1 MTSLPLPSGGYINN
15 IYHISDI
22 HIRAGDRKTSRYDE
36 YNNVFDNLYND
47 LVKSIDEYSVI
58 VITGDLFHNKSRIDN
73 YGTLLFNKLIGTLS
87 TLCPIYII
95 QGNHDYQQYLLK
107 TEPDLI
113 EASLS
118 YNKNNNVFYLKETG
132 IYLANN
138 VCFGLVSIKDALKE
152 GNTFGKCEN
161 LPEYPN
167 TNLLPNTVKTKIA
180 LFHGMVYKNEYDL
193 YNKKDCG
200 YPLEWFKEYDI
211 VMLGDIHLQQVNDAK
226 LININNY
233 LFDNNKQVWG
243 YAGSLIQQ
251 NYGENLFN
259 HGYLNW
265 NISLNTVKCH
275 HIYNDIGYLKVKD
288 LNELEK
294 YLKNSNCPKNLY
306 LRINYDLDIS
316 EYEILLNKYNIN
328 YTIIYN
334 HDIIENNNLTD
345 DNNIEKVIETNNI
358 NTLIEYIESNI
369 ITEDINKE
377 INNDDNDEG
386 NNEGNEEHIIDN
398 NIWKNWINNPK
409 NLLFENNIDT
419 LTDVIDTR
427 NKNLTKLIDNYET
440 YNDNHINS
448 KKTLYLDYIEWG
460 WLLCFENKCWFDFN
474 NINNNI
480 AVINSQNGFGKSSF
494 LEVIC
499 LAIFGESIPSRYS
512 RDYSSSII
520 CQKMPS
526 TEKAYTDIT
535 IKINDKRYTI
545 CRKFDFKHDDKNKIH
560 NYITHLYE
568 NTDNGIVNIN
578 SGKTAVQIWINNNI
592 GSIDNFLLSTMISQN
607 TDNDFFSMKSIEQ
620 NNIIDNALNLD
631 FVNHLNN
638 IFKETI
644 KSCKFIKTN
653 ALSVFKHLN
662 KDKESIYDINK
673 IDDLLKQINSNN
685 KLKEKYNKQ
694 LLKLQK
700 QIDGKLYNE
709 NDINIDII
717 EIQKL
722 HDDIK
727 NNLKP
732 LKNNDINELYE
743 KKGFIY
749 SKIINNTLEP
759 ENISDNV
766 ITKLQNKYDKYLTHY
781 NEFIITKP
789 LYNFDELNNILNS
802 IKNINNVY
810 GSYDN
815 IKKLKK
821 ELYTNKPLVSLEDI
835 KKYFNKYDISVD
847 DLNNMNNHNDNDLN
861 KKIEIINNE
870 LSNIQS
876 ETHLYNK
883 YNELYLNHL
892 KNNVKE
898 PSVSIT
904 KIEDFNRKFKIQQK
918 NKPIIEKRLN
928 SYKNIINLNDNIIE
942 LNTRL
947 KKYKNNAF
955 NDDCW
960 ACKKQVWKIEYD
972 SILSNLNDYREQ
984 YDKEYNKYNLDLDE
998 IKSTIIKDEEKLKE
1012 ISNNELLN
1020 IKYNEYSIEW
1030 DNYNKWLDEYDNIK
1044 ENYEL
1049 YKIKVDKK
1057 DILIDELNKV
1067 YFNKNLNDMI
1077 KIYIEWKKYN
1087 NYLEITNILST
1098 IPETYNINNIEKDC
1112 SWYNNK
1118 SIYDKELNIIK
1129 TDLDNNISKKYLW
1142 IYNEIEEEIN
1152 NINLNDKLKYWE
1164 NILKI
1169 KPIIDNINDINNNIN
1184 ILTKDTDKL
1193 SSEYHKYKTL
1203 YEEYNNKNKQREIYK
1218 NFISDIDIKETLLEK
1233 IITSLL
1239 NYRSWLYKTKVIPKI
1254 LNYTN
1259 SIISTISLNNL
1270 NLSADVNKDCII
1282 QWYFK
1287 DGSNRPIIEKASGFQ
1302 KFILGL
1308 SIRIALANLAG
1319 IKCNQLFIDEGF
1331 VACDSDHLSR
1341 VPSFLINLLNIY
1353 NSVVIVS
1360 HLDCIKEINSKQI
1373 TISRNNDLSLIQFG
1387 NNKIIEKKKRGRGAG
1402 T

>member
-36 YNNVFDNLYND
+36 YDAVFTNLYNE
-47 LVKSIDEYSVI
+47 LSKSIDEYSAI
-58 VITGDLFHNKSRIDN
+58 IITGDLFHNKSRIDN

-87 TLCPIYII
+87 SLCPIYII

-118 YNKNNNVFYLKETG
+118 YNKNDKVYYLKETG

-138 VCFGLVSIKDALKE
+138 ICFGLVSIKDALKE
-152 GNTFGKCEN
+152 GDTFGKCEK
-161 LPEYPN
+161 LPEYPKID
-167 TNLLPNTVKTKIA
+167 NLPKTVKTKIA
-180 LFHGMVYKNEYDL
+180 LFHGMVYKNEYDI
-193 YNKKDCG
+193 YNKKNCG
-200 YPLEWFKEYDI
+200 YPLEWFKGYDI
-211 VMLGDIHLQQVNDAK
+211 VMLGDIHLQQINDAK

-233 LFDNNKQVWG
+233 IFDNNKQVWG

-265 NISLNTVKCH
+265 NIKSNLVSCH

-288 LNELEK
+288 TFELEK
-294 YLKNSNCPKNLY
+294 YLKNPNCPKRLY

-316 EYEILLNKYNIN
+316 EYETLLNTYNIL
-328 YTIIYN
+328 YHIIYN
-334 HDIIENNNLTD
+334 HDIIEHNKIVS
-345 DNNIEKVIETNNI
+345 DNNETITETNNI
-358 NTLIEYIESNI
+358 NTLIEYIKSNI
-369 ITEDINKE
+369 TYDNT
-377 INNDDNDEG
+377 NGDNTNDDNTNCE
-386 NNEGNEEHIIDN
+386 NNEITRT
-398 NIWKNWINNPK
+398 NIELLWKNWINNPK
-409 NLLFENNIDT
+409 KLLFENNIDT

-427 NKNLTKLIDNYET
+427 NKNLTKLIENYET

-448 KKTLYLDYIEWG
+448 KKTLFLDYIEWG
-460 WLLCFENKCWFDFN
+460 WLLCFENRCWFDFN

-480 AVINSQNGFGKSSF
+480 AVINSQNGYGKSSF

-526 TEKAYTDIT
+526 NEKAYTDIT

-568 NTDNGIVNIN
+568 ITDNGIVNIN
-578 SGKTAVQIWINNNI
+578 SGKTAVQLWINNNI
-592 GSIDNFLLSTMISQN
+592 GSLDNFLLSTMISQN
-607 TDNDFFSMKSIEQ
+607 TDNDFFSMKSVEQ

-653 ALSVFKHLN
+653 ALSVFKHIN
-662 KDKESIYDINK
+662 KDKETVYDINK
-673 IDDLLKQINSNN
+673 LNILQKQIDDNN
-685 KLKEKYNKQ
+685 TLISKYNKK

-700 QIDGKLYNE
+700 QIEGKLYNE
-709 NDINIDII
+709 NDINMDII
-717 EIQKL
+717 ELQKIY
-722 HDDIK
+722 DDI
-727 NNLKP
+727 NSNLKP
-732 LKNNDINELYE
+732 LNKDDINVLYE
-743 KKGFIY
+743 KKGFIF
-749 SKIINNTLEP
+749 SKIINDNVEA
-759 ENISDNV
+759 ENISDN
-766 ITKLQNKYDKYLTHY
+766 IINKLQNKYDMYLKNY
-781 NEFIITKP
+781 NEFLLTKP
-789 LYNFDELNNILNS
+789 IYNLEELNKISYTIKKINNIYGSYDDINKLKETLFTNKPSISLDEIKNFFIKNNININELNNIPL
-802 IKNINNVY
+802 
-810 GSYDN
+810 YD
-815 IKKLKK
+815 
-821 ELYTNKPLVSLEDI
+821 D
-835 KKYFNKYDISVD
+835 KYY
-847 DLNNMNNHNDNDLN
+847 N
-861 KKIEIINNE
+861 KKIENINNK
-870 LSNIQS
+870 LNTIQDDIY
-876 ETHLYNK
+876 LYNK
-883 YNELYLNHL
+883 YNELYLDNL

-898 PSVSIT
+898 PNINVN
-904 KIEDFNRKFKIQQK
+904 KIEEFNKKFKIQQK
-918 NKPIIEKRLN
+918 NKPIIEKRLKA
-928 SYKNIINLNDNIIE
+928 YKNIISLNELIKE
-942 LNTRL
+942 LNKSL
-947 KKYKNNAF
+947 KKYKNNAY
-955 NDDCW
+955 NDECW
-960 ACKKQVWKIEYD
+960 ACKKQVWRIEYD
-972 SILSNLNDYREQ
+972 NILLKLNDYNEE
-984 YDKEYNKYNLDLDE
+984 YDKEINKYNLELDD
-998 IKSTIIKDEEKLKE
+998 IKSAIIKDEEKLKE

-1020 IKYNEYSIEW
+1020 IKYTECSIEW
-1030 DNYNKWLDEYDNIK
+1030 DNYNKWLNEYNDIK
-1044 ENYEL
+1044 EKYDLYKEIFNKKDTLLNELNEL
-1049 YKIKVDKK
+1049 Y
-1057 DILIDELNKV
+1057 LNK
-1067 YFNKNLNDMI
+1067 NINDMI
-1077 KIYIEWKKYN
+1077 KLYNEWSKYN
-1087 NYLEITNILST
+1087 NYLEIVDILTT
-1098 IPETYNINNIEKDC
+1098 IPDTYNINNIKNDFN
-1112 SWYNNK
+1112 WYNNK
-1118 SIYDKELNIIK
+1118 EIYDKELNKLK
-1129 TDLDNNISKKYLW
+1129 TELDNTISKKYLW
-1142 IYNEIEEEIN
+1142 LYNEITDEIN

-1164 NILKI
+1164 NILNI
-1169 KPIIDNINDINNNIN
+1169 KPIIDNINALNNNIST
-1184 ILTKDTDKL
+1184 ITKENDKL

-1203 YEEYNNKNKQREIYK
+1203 YDEYNNKNKQRELYK
-1218 NFISDIDIKETLLEK
+1218 NFINDIDIKEGILDK
-1233 IITSLL
+1233 IISSLL

-1287 DGSNRPIIEKASGFQ
+1287 DGTNRPIIEKASGFQ

-1331 VACDSDHLSR
+1331 VACDTEHLSR

-1353 NSVVIVS
+1353 NSVIVVS

-1373 TISRNNDLSLIQFG
+1373 TINRNNDLSLIQFG
-1387 NNKIIEKKKRGRGAG
+1387 NNKIIEKKKRGRNGSG
-1402 T
+1402 Y